1 MAAKSMMP
9 KNVTRFTLQTQ
20 ANPAFIVY
28 NPSALDPYM
37 EKVGG
42 YAVADVNG
50 TTFAAKLDKKNWN
63 KFADGTP
70 VTDPSKFETM
80 VHMPRLF
87 FKADG
92 ASIQLSDTQLPGFV
106 SFDSPEWIAAYKLS
120 FDGTLPHSIP
130 DVAPQYS
137 KTMSQFWDEAQL
149 LGEEWG
155 LAPYQFHCKV
165 NALYQARFGNLN
177 SQAVIGA
184 GFLSSNWEDARNV
197 PMGLLISL
205 GDGSGKVLYQSEA
218 LGDQYPVKLFGFE
231 DLWGKLWEFRPGIRF
246 EMRDNVR
253 YAIVYPGNVVSDTA
267 EGREFVCA
275 VQSASGAYVKG
286 MELGEY
292 WDMIAQNVTGGS
304 ATTYYCD
311 GYYAATAGQ
320 LLRVGGRADYG
331 ALCGL
336 SCADSSYAFSSS
348 FTGIGARLAFYGSP
362 TIISGAEFVQLLATR
377 RSMPAP
383 EVPADGNR
391 TDETDNPSIEQSN
404 ER

>member
-1 MAAKSMMP
+1 MP

-28 NPSALDPYM
+28 NPSALDSYM
-37 EKVGG
+37 DKVGG

-50 TTFAAKLDKKNWN
+50 TTFAAKLDKKTWT

-70 VTDPSKFETM
+70 VTDPSRFETM
-80 VHMPRLF
+80 VHMPRLY
-87 FKADG
+87 FKAGDS
-92 ASIQLSDTQLPGFV
+92 SIQLSPVELPDFRF
-106 SFDSPEWIAAYKLS
+106 FDSPEWVGAYKLS
-120 FDGTLPHSIP
+120 FDGQLPHSIP
-130 DVAPQYS
+130 GVAPQHS
-137 KTMSQFWDEAQL
+137 RTMSQFWSEAQL
-149 LGEEWG
+149 LGENWG
-155 LAPYQFHCKV
+155 LAPYQFHCLV
-165 NALYQARFGNLN
+165 NALYQARYGNLN
-177 SQAVIGA
+177 SQVIIGA
-184 GFLSSNWEDARNV
+184 GFQSSNWEAARNV

-205 GDGSGKVLYQSEA
+205 GDGSGKVLYHSETI
-218 LGDQYPVKLFGFE
+218 GDQFPVKLFGFE

-253 YAIVYPGNVVSDTA
+253 YAIVYPGNVVSNTA

-275 VQSASGAYVKG
+275 VQSASSNYVRN
-286 MELGEY
+286 MQLGEN

-311 GYYAATAGQ
+311 GYNAATAGQ
-320 LLRVGGRADYG
+320 LLYVGGLAAHG
-331 ALCGL
+331 ALNGL
-336 SCADSSYAFSSS
+336 SCANSNYVFGNAYTAF
-348 FTGIGARLAFYGSP
+348 GARLAFYGSP
-362 TIISGAEFVQLLATR
+362 TIIPGADFVQLLATR

-391 TDETDNPSIEQSN
+391 TDDTDNTSIEQSN